1 MLAILGR
8 AKGHDHQ
15 AACGPSRL
23 GAYAV
28 RLCAFAHWRSCR
40 WRDRTCGHRS
50 PLVQRTSLLSLR
62 LGMASSPLRGMVYA
76 VRLWSPIL
84 GRRRLDQAQ
93 DHVRI
98 AFARPPH
105 RAEPIRER
113 VLKPD
118 QALARS
124 LGAAST
130 STLPTG
136 SVAQIASKAAVVM
149 EMRIMRRLA
158 RPYRERRTAHG

>member
-1 MLAILGR
+1 
-8 AKGHDHQ
+8 
-15 AACGPSRL
+15 
-23 GAYAV
+23 
-28 RLCAFAHWRSCR
+28 
-40 WRDRTCGHRS
+40 
-50 PLVQRTSLLSLR
+50 
-62 LGMASSPLRGMVYA
+62 MASSPLRGMVYA

-149 EMRIMRRLA
+149 EMRIIKFARRPFRAERPA
-158 RPYRERRTAHG
+158 RAINTMGARGPKGRRIQHTNSLDERCQWHQLIE